1 MALRFAVLPRK
12 VKKPHIIL
20 SEKPVLMSYAL
31 ALALK
36 GSKTFRCPL
45 KLLILL
51 PKWLVSK
58 ASQTALKTDANL
70 VER

>member
-1 MALRFAVLPRK
+1 M
-12 VKKPHIIL
+12 IL

-36 GSKTFRCPL
+36 GSETFRCPL

-51 PKWLVSK
+51 PKGLVSE